1 MKSSENKIFASKFLR
16 KWLFFDAYIL
26 WVTGFFAYIAITEI
40 PKTKPEFSMNF
51 FVLFIIIFVFGFI
64 IKEIFLK
71 SKIIFYEN
79 SLEIIDFL
87 GFRRRKFDYH
97 SIQSWSTEQKRSK
110 KMHITWEELSIEFYN
125 WEKVLLKSHD
135 YTNYSQIREQI
146 SSVSKNYK

>member
-1 MKSSENKIFASKFLR
+1 MESWENKIFASKFSR
-16 KWLFFDAYIL
+16 KWLFFDAYML
-26 WVTGFFAYIAITEI
+26 FVTGFFAYMAITEI
-40 PKTKPEFSMNF
+40 SKTKPELSMDF
-51 FVLFIIIFVFGFI
+51 FVLFILIFVFWFVV
-64 IKEIFLK
+64 KETFLK

-79 SLEIIDFL
+79 SLKIIDFL

-135 YTNYSQIREQI
+135 YTNYSQIRGQI
-146 SSVSKNYK
+146 ASVSQSDR